1 MEPILPKPSSLLLV
15 LMLGATAC
23 GSADQAPHASE
34 NSGEVASQPPADATV
49 MPQQGQGE
57 TSRPGRPD
65 GEADTAPLTPPEPG
79 QPGGLPD
86 DRSPVTEAPFTEDS
100 AQGAANVVQTFFALV
115 EAGRH
120 EQAWQLWSAS
130 GKASGMSAS
139 DFAASFE
146 RYQEYHARV
155 GAPGRIEGAAGSL
168 YVEVPV
174 QVYGR
179 LKGGKQFN
187 AAGKVQLRRTNEV
200 PGAGAEQQ
208 QWRIAAVVPDGLMHP
223 AAK

>member
-1 MEPILPKPSSLLLV
+1 MEPTLPKPSSLLLV

-34 NSGEVASQPPADATV
+34 NSGEVASQPSADATV
-49 MPQQGQGE
+49 MPQQGRGE
-57 TSRPGRPD
+57 TSEPGRP
-65 GEADTAPLTPPEPG
+65 GSQADTARPTPPEPG

-86 DRSPVTEAPFTEDS
+86 DRTPVTEAPFTEDS

-120 EQAWQLWSAS
+120 EQAWQLWSTGA
-130 GKASGMSAS
+130 KANGMSAA
-139 DFAASFE
+139 DFTASFE

-174 QVYGR
+174 QVFGR
-179 LKGGKQFN
+179 LKGGKPFN
-187 AAGKVQLRRTNEV
+187 SAGKVQLRRTNEV
-200 PGAGAEQQ
+200 PGASAEQR

-223 AAK
+223 ATK